1 MKTTGRTTTT
11 VLVLVLAVAWLGSA
25 DPALAQLA
33 KKPIKI
39 GMLQMLTG
47 DLARYGIPLRDAGL
61 FAVEEVNAAGGINGR
76 KIEVVLED
84 TGSAPQGSVQA
95 TLKLIQRDRVDVLMQ
110 GGTSGHTLATIPVAD
125 EHKIAMAN
133 MSTAEGITQQGSKWT
148 FRVARVPNSIL
159 DRQFA
164 QYVVKEMK
172 LQRVAVL
179 YGNDEM
185 GRDAATIFAKALEA
199 YGVKPVAVEQV
210 QVGDPDVSAQVT
222 RAKATNPQAIFVQGH
237 SNEATKLIRTIR
249 QMIPG
254 NITIL
259 GFDQMTTSKFIEEAG
274 GPQNLEGMIFRTGT
288 LGERSSDRDLQ
299 AFVARWKARYP
310 NTDTLLPM
318 IQYAGMQVVFEALRQ
333 AGDNLSREG
342 IRDAFYKVQNF
353 KTILGPVS
361 VQPDGETMNAVHI
374 MKLVGGKQEIVRENY

>member
-1 MKTTGRTTTT
+1 MRTIGGRAAA
-11 VLVLVLAVAWLGSA
+11 LLIGLLLIGLASDDAAVAQ
-25 DPALAQLA
+25 PA
-33 KKPIKI
+33 KKTVRV

-47 DLARYGIPLRDAGL
+47 DLARYGLPLRDAGL

-76 KIEVVLED
+76 KIEMVLED
-84 TGSAPQGSVQA
+84 VGSAPQGSVQA

-110 GGTSGHTLATIPVAD
+110 GGTSGHTLATIPVVD

-159 DRQFA
+159 DRKFA
-164 QYVVKEMK
+164 QYVAREMK
-172 LQRVAVL
+172 LARVAAI

-185 GRDAATIFAKALEA
+185 GRDAATIFLKALESH
-199 YGVKPVAVEQV
+199 GLKPVAVEQV

-222 RAKATNPQAIFVQGH
+222 RVKAATPQAIFVQGH
-237 SNEATKLIRTIR
+237 SNEATKIIRTVR
-249 QMIPG
+249 QLIPG
-254 NITIL
+254 PVTIL
-259 GFDQMTTSKFIEEAG
+259 GFDQMTTSKFIEESG
-274 GPQNLEGMIFRTGT
+274 GAQNLDGMIFRTGI
-288 LGERSSDRDLQ
+288 LGARSADRDLQ
-299 AFVARWKARYP
+299 AFLGRWRARYP

-318 IQYAGMQVVFEALRQ
+318 IQYAGMQVLFEAVRQ

-342 IRDAFYKVQNF
+342 IRDAFYKVQGF

-361 VQPDGETMNAVHI
+361 VQPDGETMNVVHI
-374 MKLVGGKQEIVRENY
+374 MKLAGGQQEIVRENY